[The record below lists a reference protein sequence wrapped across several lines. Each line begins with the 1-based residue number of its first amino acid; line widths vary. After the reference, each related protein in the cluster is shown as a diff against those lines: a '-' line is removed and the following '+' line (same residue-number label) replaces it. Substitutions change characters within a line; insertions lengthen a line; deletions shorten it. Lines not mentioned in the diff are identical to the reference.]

1 VSTSEVPVTD
11 TLSYAFNTG
20 AVIIGVG
27 LRSWLRSCLRSCL
40 RSRAGAGSVKGV
52 GAGSVK
58 GVGAGVDSTVT
69 GSAGIGSERYPI
81 FVT

>member
-27 LRSWLRSCLRSCL
+27 S
-40 RSRAGAGSVKGV
+40 GVGSGVVSGVVSGVGLAPVLKGV

-69 GSAGIGSERYPI
+69 GSAGIGSVRYPI

>member
-27 LRSWLRSCLRSCL
+27 SGVGSGVVSGVV
-40 RSRAGAGSVKGV
+40 SGVGAGAGSVKGV

-69 GSAGIGSERYPI
+69 GSAGMGSEYLI

>member
-27 LRSWLRSCLRSCL
+27 PGVLRSCLRVVSGVGC
-40 RSRAGAGSVKGV
+40 RSVKGV
-52 GAGSVK
+52 GAGLLK
-58 GVGAGVDSTVT
+58 A
-69 GSAGIGSERYPI
+69 
-81 FVT
+81 

>member
-1 VSTSEVPVTD
+1 LAQELSSGVVS
-11 TLSYAFNTG
+11 
-20 AVIIGVG
+20 GVVWRRFCCKG
-27 LRSWLRSCLRSCL
+27 VV
-40 RSRAGAGSVKGV
+40 AVKGV

>member
-1 VSTSEVPVTD
+1 VSTVPVTD

-20 AVIIGVG
+20 AVIIGVAPGVGSGGRLQERLQEWG
-27 LRSWLRSCLRSCL
+27 L
-40 RSRAGAGSVKGV
+40 

-69 GSAGIGSERYPI
+69 GSAGIGSS
-81 FVT
+81 TLQSS

>member
-1 VSTSEVPVTD
+1 MDTVVSTSEVPVTD

-27 LRSWLRSCLRSCL
+27 SGVGSGYLRSCLRSG
-40 RSRAGAGSVKGV
+40 AGAGSVKGV

-58 GVGAGVDSTVT
+58 A
-69 GSAGIGSERYPI
+69 
-81 FVT
+81 

>member
-27 LRSWLRSCLRSCL
+27 SGVGSGGGQRLKSCLRVW
-40 RSRAGAGSVKGV
+40 AGAGSVNV

-58 GVGAGVDSTVT
+58 GVGAV
-69 GSAGIGSERYPI
+69 
-81 FVT
+81 

>member
-27 LRSWLRSCLRSCL
+27 S
-40 RSRAGAGSVKGV
+40 GV
-52 GAGSVK
+52 AELSQELSQE
-58 GVGAGVDSTVT
+58 VGLAPVLLK
-69 GSAGIGSERYPI
+69 A
-81 FVT
+81 

>member
-27 LRSWLRSCLRSCL
+27 SGVGSGVSGVVSGVVSG
-40 RSRAGAGSVKGV
+40 SRAGAGSVKGV
-52 GAGSVK
+52 GAG
-58 GVGAGVDSTVT
+58 VGLNSNWL
-69 GSAGIGSERYPI
+69 SRYQDA
-81 FVT
+81 TQSS